1 MAKKRVELDAD
12 EAAQY
17 FENNDQV
24 APTAPQMAAPD
35 FDDPVGS
42 FGVDLRASE
51 WQHLDA
57 IAAEMGVTRHKAAA
71 GALRSFLKQYEA
83 REIQTVKK
91 PRYRGCKMLSDEVQL
106 IFLNTY
112 FRIFDK
118 PKSKLD

>member
-1 MAKKRVELDAD
+1 MARKRVELDAD

-17 FENNDQV
+17 FENNDQ
-24 APTAPQMAAPD
+24 ATPTAPQKAAPE
-35 FDDPVGS
+35 FDNPVGS

-51 WQHLDA
+51 WQRLDA
-57 IAAEMGVTRHKAAA
+57 IAAEMGETRHKVAAE
-71 GALRSFLKQYEA
+71 ALRSFLKQYKSG
-83 REIQTVKK
+83 EIQTVNK
-91 PRYRGCKMLSDEVQL
+91 PRYRGCKILSDEVQL